1 MIVYLDNNP
10 GDNECQDVAVYGELL
25 PDGELRPGSLALLA
39 AARDLVHGSGP
50 RTALLLIGDG
60 LVETA
65 RRFYANGADRVFVYD
80 DPSLKEYDAERYA
93 AVVNHF
99 VTNYKPSA
107 ILFDDTPQ
115 AQPLLAPLG
124 TVEAFDGWED
134 PVNDPDRK
142 GELIICEM
150 PGEIVSSQ

>member
-1 MIVYLDNNP
+1 MIVHLGNNP

-25 PDGELRPGSLALLA
+25 PNGELRPGSLALLA
-39 AARDLVHGSGP
+39 AARDLVSGSGP

-80 DPSLKEYDAERYA
+80 DPLLKEFDAERYA
-93 AVVNHF
+93 AMVRHF

-107 ILFDDTPQ
+107 ILAEDTPQ
-115 AQPLLAPLG
+115 ARALLAPLG
-124 TVEAFDGWED
+124 PTEAFASGKAGVSDS
-134 PVNDPDRK
+134 NRK

-150 PGEIVSSQ
+150 PE

>member
-25 PDGELRPGSLALLA
+25 PGGELCLGSLALLA
-39 AARDLVHGSGP
+39 AARDLVYGSGP
-50 RTALLLIGDG
+50 RTALLLIGEG

-93 AVVNHF
+93 AVVSHF

-115 AQPLLAPLG
+115 AQSLLAPLG
-124 TVEAFDGWED
+124 TVEAFAGGKGLE
-134 PVNDPDRK
+134 PDLNRK

-150 PGEIVSSQ
+150 PEG

>member
-1 MIVYLDNNP
+1 MIVHLDNNP
-10 GDNECQDVAVYGELL
+10 GDNECQDAAVYGELL
-25 PDGELRPGSLALLA
+25 PGGELRPGSLALLA

-65 RRFYANGADRVFVYD
+65 RRFYAYGADRVFVYD

-93 AVVNHF
+93 AVVSHF

-115 AQPLLAPLG
+115 GQLLLAPLG
-124 TVEAFDGWED
+124 TVEAFAEGKAVE
-134 PVNDPDRK
+134 PDSARK
-142 GELIICEM
+142 GELIICEI
-150 PGEIVSSQ
+150 PE

>member
-25 PDGELRPGSLALLA
+25 PGGELCLGSLALLA
-39 AARDLVHGSGP
+39 AARDLVYGSGP

-93 AVVNHF
+93 AVVSHF

-107 ILFDDTPQ
+107 ILFDDTSQGQ
-115 AQPLLAPLG
+115 ALLAPLG

-150 PGEIVSSQ
+150 PEG

>member
-1 MIVYLDNNP
+1 MIVHLDNNP
-10 GDNECQDVAVYGELL
+10 GDNECQDAAVYGELL
-25 PDGELRPGSLALLA
+25 PGGELRPGSLALLA

-50 RTALLLIGDG
+50 RTALLLIGEG

-65 RRFYANGADRVFVYD
+65 RRFYAYGADRVFVYD

-93 AVVNHF
+93 AVVSHF

-115 AQPLLAPLG
+115 GQSLLAPLG
-124 TVEAFDGWED
+124 TVEAFAGGKGLE
-134 PVNDPDRK
+134 PDSSRK

-150 PGEIVSSQ
+150 PEG